1 MKLKPYK
8 TLIGLS
14 KEKLDEAMAPIRA
27 RQVRSKAELE
37 QAKLDADILT
47 QETQVQE
54 MLTGKDVDFPRL
66 MDKLDSIDL
75 LERRREQYNEVL
87 SQLFPTKE

>member
-1 MKLKPYK
+1 MRLKPYK

-37 QAKLDADILT
+37 QAKIDADLLT
-47 QETQVQE
+47 KETEIQE
-54 MLTGKDVDFPRL
+54 MLTSKDVNFPNL
-66 MDKLDSIDL
+66 MDKLDSIAL
-75 LERRREQYNEVL
+75 LERRKEQYDEVL
-87 SQLFPTKE
+87 EQLFPSK